1 MLCGSEAMQ
10 TFFNPAL
17 VEETYFDT
25 AANETKDQQHR
36 QQSVARTPYILALV
50 TANYV
55 PTVRLS
61 IL

>member
-1 MLCGSEAMQ
+1 MLCGSEATL

-25 AANETKDQQHR
+25 AANETKRNKTKDQQHR

-50 TANYV
+50 TAN
-55 PTVRLS
+55 
-61 IL
+61 